1 MGILYCVRLL
11 HDEANMYVS
20 NMTITQLEVNQ
31 QHSIIWNLFL
41 TSIYQYVIQ
50 CEYIW
55 IDYFIDIVISII
67 VVIIIILLL
76 KDILL
81 LYVDCTPK

>member
-31 QHSIIWNLFL
+31 QHSIYETYFL
-41 TSIYQYVIQ
+41 QV
-50 CEYIW
+50 
-55 IDYFIDIVISII
+55 FISMLSSVNIFELT
-67 VVIIIILLL
+67 ILLIL
-76 KDILL
+76 SFQLL
-81 LYVDCTPK
+81 LLL